1 MRSGKYGDFL
11 WGVATSAYQSEGGY
25 NQTGMP
31 HTNWAGAERRGD
43 VEPVGDAAEFWS
55 RYQADFDACRRLGL
69 NAFRLSVEWSRIQP
83 TMSD

>member
-1 MRSGKYGDFL
+1 M

-43 VEPVGDAAEFWS
+43 VEPVGHAGLVIAAFGLIG
-55 RYQADFDACRRLGL
+55 RR
-69 NAFRLSVEWSRIQP
+69 RDPPQKVSVLA
-83 TMSD
+83 